1 MKYAMHIV
9 IVAALALTL
18 FGCRRTLNSS
28 AGNSKMPTTQSS
40 GKETGSDRQKESK
53 KQNDGKQATPPS
65 HSGTEGSTNP
75 GSGGDTGSTPP
86 STKPETGGT
95 TKPDAEVPPAS
106 KPDSSK
112 ITLTV
117 GDIQTILGKSAESD
131 GKTFK
136 IGGETE
142 MSATDIVFKASALQ
156 DKTPEITL
164 SSDDPVH
171 LRLNQNKK
179 TGKLPLRFK
188 TKPATLYI
196 QIAGMGFTPVKLKVI
211 LERAE
216 SSTPSTPGTT
226 PSEGI
231 LTARDVLSV
240 LGHQASADGSFNIG
254 NATSMA
260 KTDIVFKPKSY
271 AGKQMPEVQDI
282 WYTGKSG
289 EVRFGYHSQ
298 KLELKT
304 DDTEITLY
312 IQIKQNKDFKNK
324 SRKFTVTLKRQ

>member
-53 KQNDGKQATPPS
+53 KQNDDPPATPPS
-65 HSGTEGSTNP
+65 HSGTEGPTNP
-75 GSGGDTGSTPP
+75 GSGGAPGSTPP

-95 TKPDAEVPPAS
+95 TKPD
-106 KPDSSK
+106 SSK

-117 GDIQTILGKSAESD
+117 GDIKTILGKSAESD

-171 LRLNQNKK
+171 FRLNQNKK

-240 LGHQASADGSFNIG
+240 LGHQASTDGSFNIG
-254 NATSMA
+254 NATSMT
-260 KTDIVFKPKSY
+260 KTDIVFKPESY

-282 WYTGKSG
+282 WYIGKSG

-304 DDTEITLY
+304 DDTEITLH

-324 SRKFTVTLKRQ
+324 SRMFTVTLKRQ

>member
-40 GKETGSDRQKESK
+40 GKETGPDRQKESK

-65 HSGTEGSTNP
+65 HSEHDDSTNP
-75 GSGGDTGSTPP
+75 GSGGAPGSTPP
-86 STKPETGGT
+86 STKPKTGGT
-95 TKPDAEVPPAS
+95 TKPGAEVPPPPPPA
-106 KPDSSK
+106 PK

-142 MSATDIVFKASALQ
+142 MSATDIVFKTSALQ
-156 DKTPEITL
+156 GKTPEITL

-196 QIAGMGFTPVKLKVI
+196 QIAGTGFTTVKLSVI
-211 LERAE
+211 LERAD

-240 LGHQASADGSFNIG
+240 LGHQASTDGSFNIG
-254 NATSMA
+254 NATSMT
-260 KTDIVFKPKSY
+260 KTDIVFKSESY

-282 WYTGKSG
+282 WYIGKSG

-304 DDTEITLY
+304 DDTEITLH

-324 SRKFTVTLKRQ
+324 SRMFTVTLKRQ